1 MAVNLLDIAKANG
14 SDAVVGLI
22 EETTK
27 LVPELTIVPARTIRG
42 IHYKTLIR
50 TALPTTNGA
59 FRSANA
65 GSAYVQG
72 SYENRI
78 VETYT
83 SEARWYA
90 DKAVAD
96 RYEDGAQAYIAMEA
110 NGVMQGVMQGLGA
123 QFFYGTG
130 TGGNSSGFPGLL
142 QALDTSSTIDGASG
156 GMVVDAGGTTA
167 STGSSVWAVRFGPQ
181 DVQWVWGANGQFNLS
196 DLRTESM
203 EDTVTAGRYFDAYV
217 QTLLSYPGLQV
228 GSIQSIGRIKKL
240 TADSGKGLTDS
251 LLADLWAKF
260 PAAKKPNVFFA
271 SRRSAMQLRKSRTVV
286 LNATGENSKSGRVD
300 VMPQGDL
307 YFNGIPIIE
316 TDSILN
322 TEALTL

>member
-22 EETTK
+22 DETTK

-42 IHYKTLIR
+42 INYKTLIR

-65 GSAYVQG
+65 GSVYVQG
-72 SYENRI
+72 SYENRL
-78 VETYT
+78 VETYI

-96 RYEDGAQAYIAMEA
+96 RYEDGAPAYIAMEA
-110 NGVMQGVMQGLGA
+110 SGVMQGVMQGFGT
-123 QFFYGTG
+123 QFFYGTNA
-130 TGGNSSGFPGLL
+130 THGNASGFPGLL
-142 QALDTSSTIDGASG
+142 QAYSTTYE
-156 GMVVDAGGTTA
+156 VDAGGTTA
-167 STGSSVWAVRFGPQ
+167 NTGSSVWAVRFGPQ
-181 DVQWVWGANGQFNLS
+181 DVQWVWGNNGQLALS
-196 DLRTESM
+196 DVRTETM
-203 EDTVTAGRYFDAYV
+203 LDPNTASRWFDAYV

-228 GSIQSIGRIKKL
+228 GSVQSVGRIKKL

-251 LLADLWAKF
+251 LLADLWNLF
-260 PAAKKPNVFFA
+260 PAAKKPQAFFA

-286 LNATGENSKSGRVD
+286 LNATGDNSKSGRVD

-316 TDSILN
+316 TDSIVN